1 VTGVTTPPEE
11 PSPPPEAI
19 AVALGSSVLL
29 AQRYVDLLLT
39 DGVQRGV
46 IGPGERDRVWD
57 RHLAN
62 SLSLAPLLPDHS
74 RVVDVGSGAGL
85 PGIPLALFRPDLEVE
100 LLEPMQRRVDFLV
113 ECLVTLGLDRVSVR
127 RGRAPE
133 DLTAERSTVVVARA
147 VAKLPKLIAA
157 TRPVLAAGGVVLALK
172 GQSAQAE
179 MDTVRDEKL
188 PVRLELL
195 NPSFADLPATVVRVR
210 GLPGSHGQQGSSRA
224 RRTR

>member
-1 VTGVTTPPEE
+1 VTGVPTPSQDP
-11 PSPPPEAI
+11 PPPPELVA
-19 AVALGSSVLL
+19 AALGSSLPL

-46 IGPGERDRVWD
+46 IGPSERERVWD

-62 SLSLAPLLPDHS
+62 CLALAPLLPADA

-85 PGIPLALFRPDLEVE
+85 PGIPLALYRPDLEIE

-113 ECLVTLGLDRVSVR
+113 ECLAALGLDRVSVH

-133 DLTAERSTVVVARA
+133 DLTADRDTVVVARA
-147 VAKLPKLIAA
+147 VAKLPKLITA
-157 TRPVLAAGGVVLALK
+157 TRPVLVAGGVVLALK
-172 GQSAQAE
+172 GHSAQAE
-179 MDTVRDEKL
+179 IDTVRDEKL

-195 NPSFADLPATVVRVR
+195 SPSFAGLPATVVRVR
-210 GLPGSHGQQGSSRA
+210 GLPGSHVQQSSSRT